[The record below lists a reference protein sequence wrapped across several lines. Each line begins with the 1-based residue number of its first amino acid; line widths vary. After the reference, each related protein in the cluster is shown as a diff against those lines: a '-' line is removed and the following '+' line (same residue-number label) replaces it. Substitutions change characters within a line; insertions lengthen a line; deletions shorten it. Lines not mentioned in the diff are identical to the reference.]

1 MIKHCRPTITVH
13 ITVNIASSR
22 QGQAVISS
30 QNTMSKFLTEVPP
43 HGQKYLPKLA
53 VPVQRSSCFDSNHY
67 YFLHNKIIGTNVAS
81 HVVSSEPAFSS
92 KNLFAGVASACGW
105 CLCTN
110 RKKKKKRKLSS
121 ALESQHHFSCQPKL
135 SVPLTFIII
144 YKQCLPAKQT
154 CHHINLFSKGQC
166 KL

>member
-1 MIKHCRPTITVH
+1 MNCPNVLQIQADELLSRSPSHSGWGTPVQEFFMIKHCRPTITVH

-81 HVVSSEPAFSS
+81 HVVSSEPALSS

-110 RKKKKKRKLSS
+110 RKKKRK
-121 ALESQHHFSCQPKL
+121 ESYRLH
-135 SVPLTFIII
+135 
-144 YKQCLPAKQT
+144 
-154 CHHINLFSKGQC
+154 
-166 KL
+166 